1 MKCSHCNITLSILP
15 SFLIPYFQHTTIK
28 IVMSIYNRLLRKLS
42 PNLSRQLIFFYLQ
55 RFKHQFEW
63 ILSFLKTSQSDS
75 ALQPNN
81 VMNLSTISIILNIL
95 KIGVIKFHLAS
106 FGYQS
111 SYFMSPQPLLS
122 QEST

>member
-15 SFLIPYFQHTTIK
+15 SFLIPYFQHTTIE
-28 IVMSIYNRLLRKLS
+28 IVMSIYNRLLRKMS
-42 PNLSRQLIFFYLQ
+42 PNLSRQLISFYLL
-55 RFKHQFEW
+55 RFHHQFEW
-63 ILSFLKTSQSDS
+63 MLSFLKTIQSTW
-75 ALQPNN
+75 QTNK
-81 VMNLSTISIILNIL
+81 VMNLSTISIILKIL
-95 KIGVIKFHLAS
+95 KIGVNRFHLAS